1 MTSEDPGANRGAPTP
16 GSGLGAPFTLP
27 GRYRAAVFD
36 LDGVLVDSEPLWVQA
51 ETDLFARHGHHLTPD
66 DARATHGRSI
76 EDTVRAYARRLGAD
90 PLSLRAELMG
100 LMRAHYLDGI
110 PVRRGAPELVRFLQ
124 GRMALAVASN
134 TDTDLVRLALDHA
147 GMLDA
152 FAAVVSSRDVGR
164 AKPHPDVYL
173 AACRALD
180 VAPRDAIAF
189 EDSPAGVRS
198 AKAAGMTCVGVPER
212 DGVDLAT
219 EGADVVVR
227 SLAELTAVI
236 AGG

>member
-1 MTSEDPGANRGAPTP
+1 MPSAGQGAP
-16 GSGLGAPFTLP
+16 LTLP
-27 GRYRAAVFD
+27 GRFRAAVFD
-36 LDGVLVDSEPLWVQA
+36 LDGVLVDSEPLWVEA
-51 ETDLFARHGHHLTPD
+51 ETDLLARHGHRLTPA

-76 EDTVRAYARRLGAD
+76 EDTVRAYARLLSTD
-90 PLSLRAELMG
+90 PLPLRAELMG

-110 PVRRGAPELVRFLQ
+110 PVRRGAPELVRSLQ

-147 GMLDA
+147 GLLDA

-164 AKPHPDVYL
+164 AKPYPDVYL

-180 VAPRDAIAF
+180 VAPRDALAF

-198 AKAAGMTCVGVPER
+198 AKAAGMTCVGVPDRE
-212 DGVDLAT
+212 DVDLAAA
-219 EGADVVVR
+219 GADVVVR
-227 SLAELTAVI
+227 SLAELTAVVD
-236 AGG
+236 GGYTAR

>member
-16 GSGLGAPFTLP
+16 GSGLGALLTLP
-27 GRYRAAVFD
+27 GRYRAAIFD
-36 LDGVLVDSEPLWVQA
+36 LDGVLVDSEPLWVRA
-51 ETDLFARHGHHLTPD
+51 ETDLFARHGHRFTPD

-90 PLSLRAELMG
+90 PQPLRAELVE

-110 PVRRGAPELVRFLQ
+110 PVRRGAPEFVRALQ

-134 TDTDLVRLALDHA
+134 TDTDLVRLALEHA
-147 GMLDA
+147 GLLDA
-152 FAAVVSSRDVGR
+152 FSAVVSSRDVGR
-164 AKPHPDVYL
+164 AKPDPDVYL

-180 VAPRDAIAF
+180 VEPGDAIAF

-198 AKAAGMTCVGVPER
+198 AKAAGMTCVGVPDR
-212 DGVDLAT
+212 DDVDLAAA
-219 EGADVVVR
+219 GADVVVH
-227 SLAELTAVI
+227 SMAELI
-236 AGG
+236 AAIANG